1 MSKFVIKCKVTGNL
15 VDDLDDVM
23 GVHWTEEYSDAIV
36 FQEGKRTDKNLS
48 WFGLNDHR
56 YFTRIYLEG

>member
-36 FQEGKRTDKNLS
+36 FQESRRTDRNLS

-56 YFTRIYLEG
+56 YFTRIYVED